1 MKFDAD
7 DKRVDERDDPLETRL
22 LTDDGGFSS
31 RLSRMQLLSLQE
43 TQLTLNRVIS
53 SLLML
58 VLLRVIPLRLINL
71 LLLGKSLP
79 MTKNPSAEVFFLVQL
94 INRVKLMQLQS

>member
-1 MKFDAD
+1 
-7 DKRVDERDDPLETRL
+7 
-22 LTDDGGFSS
+22 
-31 RLSRMQLLSLQE
+31 MQLLSFQE

-71 LLLGKSLP
+71 LLLGKSP
-79 MTKNPSAEVFFLVQL
+79 PITKNPSAEVFFLVQL
-94 INRVKLMQLQS
+94 INRVKLMQL

>member
-1 MKFDAD
+1 MA
-7 DKRVDERDDPLETRL
+7 VETKS
-22 LTDDGGFSS
+22 G
-31 RLSRMQLLSLQE
+31 LSRMQLLSFQE

-58 VLLRVIPLRLINL
+58 VLLRVIPLRLINM

-79 MTKNPSAEVFFLVQL
+79 ITKNPSAKVFFLVQL
-94 INRVKLMQLQS
+94 INRVKLMQL